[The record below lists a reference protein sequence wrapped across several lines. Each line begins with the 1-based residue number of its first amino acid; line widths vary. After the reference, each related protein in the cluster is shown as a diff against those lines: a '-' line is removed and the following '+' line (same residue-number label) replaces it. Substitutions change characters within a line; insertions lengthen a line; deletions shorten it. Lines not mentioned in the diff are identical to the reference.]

1 MASGKIVNMCVRP
14 QQAANLGLNVSG
26 IIEQVPVTLG
36 QQVVAFDFATFYGNL
51 GTSSAADPAVLE
63 FDSAAIASAI
73 NANASLLLSLRAEAK
88 KATLDSAIA
97 ARANAYY
104 SKYGSQ
110 AQIITRLKAAYSPA
124 VAGTNSK
131 LARLEE
137 LAGIAK
143 AQEGMLLTAYNATG
157 KTGVVMTTTSDLTS
171 STETTDF
178 VYSYSREAESGSDN
192 STMNDNL
199 TTTTTTGDT
208 TFSQDRSVATQSQ
221 GKDVAK
227 ETGTQVTN
235 GTQSQSG
242 YQSEVANSSGTAH
255 QTQQMTNTDYGYRVP
270 SLECQAMNLRAQVS
284 LTDEQVAEFVFDQQL
299 NSLDNIFANELAM
312 IDLSVKSLQLAYLDT
327 LLLSPIDGIV
337 TAVMRNPGDSVTA
350 GQGVIRVENN
360 SPVYLVGTVI
370 HRGMI
375 SANVSTATIETTSA
389 FGDPASV
396 LSLSGTVV
404 AAQGRES
411 NDDRWDIVVSC
422 DNLDGNGN
430 PIFPLYYGFDY
441 DDTTILVVP

>member
-1 MASGKIVNMCVRP
+1 
-14 QQAANLGLNVSG
+14 
-26 IIEQVPVTLG
+26 
-36 QQVVAFDFATFYGNL
+36 
-51 GTSSAADPAVLE
+51 
-63 FDSAAIASAI
+63 
-73 NANASLLLSLRAEAK
+73 LLSLRAEAK

-137 LAGIAK
+137 LASIAK